1 MEPVTATE
9 RRLAAYQFAMR
20 ITPIPWDVGD
30 VKRQADRILW
40 FLDRDEKDRTQFE
53 LRCSA
58 LETQT
63 IALGCGPDRFD
74 DRERQPI
81 RDRRPDIADWS
92 DADKLVRTADKIL
105 DYLTRR

>member
-1 MEPVTATE
+1 MEPVTSTE

-20 ITPIPWDVGD
+20 ITPTPWDVGD
-30 VKRQADRILW
+30 VKRQADRIIW
-40 FLDRDEKDRTQFE
+40 FLDRGDKDRGQFE

-63 IALGCGPDRFD
+63 IALGCGPARFD
-74 DRERQPI
+74 GRERLPNQDK
-81 RDRRPDIADWS
+81 RSDIADWS
-92 DADKLVRTADKIL
+92 DADKLVRAAEKIL